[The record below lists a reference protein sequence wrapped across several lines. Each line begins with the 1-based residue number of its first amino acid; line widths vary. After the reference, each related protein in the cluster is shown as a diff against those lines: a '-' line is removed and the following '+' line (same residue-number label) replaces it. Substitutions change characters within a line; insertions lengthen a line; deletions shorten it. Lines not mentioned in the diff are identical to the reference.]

1 MRKNT
6 KILENSDKICYT
18 EIYEY
23 CQEKRKRGRKMKK
36 ALLAFILMATMT
48 FSGCVVS
55 GSIDLSGGNI
65 SSSQNSSVGNP
76 SDDNPNG
83 GNGGANNSDHVDADK
98 DDYCDDCGA
107 SVAVVFDFIALN
119 DLHGK
124 FADSDTQPGV
134 DELSTF
140 IKKAREENENTLLLS
155 SGDMW
160 QGSSESNLTQGM
172 IVTEWMNEMDFDS
185 MSIGNHEYD
194 WGEACIEKN
203 AEAAEFPFLGINIY
217 EKTTNQ
223 RVEYCQPSVT
233 VEKNGVKIGI
243 IGAVGDCYSSIAV
256 DNVQEIYFKTGSAL
270 TSLVKAEAQ
279 RLREEESVDFVVYSI
294 HDGYGSSSSSTKT
307 VSDSEISSYYDVAL
321 SGGYVDLVF
330 EGHTHQRYVLKDS
343 QGVYHLQDGGDN
355 DGISHAEVKINF
367 VNDTYVVQTAEFIS
381 TSVYSSLPDDPIVET
396 LLQKYEK
403 QIALSAKV
411 LGQNSKKRSSTQ
423 LRQLVADLYYQAGVE
438 RWGSRYN
445 IVLGGGFISVRSP
458 YNLYAGEVIYGDLL
472 SLFPFDNQ
480 LVLCSI
486 SGRNLKEK
494 FFETTNS
501 NYGISYG
508 AYGQSVK
515 DSINLNATY
524 YVVVDTYCSSY
535 KYNYLTEIERY
546 DENVF
551 ARDLV
556 AAYIE
561 KGGMEG

>member
-1 MRKNT
+1 
-6 KILENSDKICYT
+6 
-18 EIYEY
+18 
-23 CQEKRKRGRKMKK
+23 MKK
-36 ALLAFILMATMT
+36 ALIALILAVAMT

-55 GSIDLSGGNI
+55 GGMGLIGGEQ
-65 SSSQNSSVGNP
+65 SSSQGAP
-76 SDDNPNG
+76 DKGPNG
-83 GNGGANNSDHVDADK
+83 GDNGGGNNNSEHVDADK
-98 DDYCDDCGA
+98 DDYCDECGD
-107 SVAVVFDFIALN
+107 SVAVVFDFFGMN

-124 FADSDTQPGV
+124 FADNDSQPGV
-134 DELSTF
+134 DELSTYL
-140 IKKAREENENTLLLS
+140 KNAREDNENTVLLS

-203 AEAAEFPFLGINIY
+203 VEAAEFPFLGINIY

-256 DNVQEIYFKTGSAL
+256 ENVQEVYFKTGSAL

-279 RLREEESVDFVVYSI
+279 RLREEEGVDFVVYSI

-367 VNDTYVVQTAEFIS
+367 ANDTYVVQTAEFIS
-381 TSVYSSLPDDPIVET
+381 TSIYSSLPDDPIVET
-396 LLQKYEK
+396 LLQKYEE

-411 LGQNSKKRSSTQ
+411 LGQNSKKRTSTQ

-472 SLFPFDNQ
+472 ALLPFDNQ

-551 ARDLV
+551 ARDLL

-561 KGGMEG
+561 KGGLEG